1 MQATAKQPLGRVG
14 RGAGSAYVRW
24 RLCLSYIFILALA
37 FGFGALIY
45 RLWPNALPRTVYTH
59 LEELAQPAKNVKI
72 FDFIA
77 SIIYNSVDIFK
88 ISAIIIISG
97 FTYITAPLCRLSLTF
112 YGIAVGWSFG
122 CMLTQVCTGVMWPA
136 VAVIAGLLH
145 CALMVASCVRAELA
159 ADELS
164 KIGHPRVMLTSRCFW
179 NYILWLFVSFGYTLM
194 ITVGYRLCLIFIL

>member
-14 RGAGSAYVRW
+14 HGTGSAYVRL

-37 FGFGALIY
+37 VGFGALIY
-45 RLWPNALPRTVYTH
+45 RLWPNALPRTVYNH
-59 LEELAQPAKNVKI
+59 LEELAQPAKNVK
-72 FDFIA
+72 
-77 SIIYNSVDIFK
+77 
-88 ISAIIIISG
+88 ISG

-122 CMLTQVCTGVMWPA
+122 CMLTQVCTGVLWPT